1 MEEKIKQFFKEEF
14 KLTKTTLL
22 DAIVLIT
29 IYELIGLLFK

>member
-14 KLTKTTLL
+14 KLTKTTIL
-22 DAIVLIT
+22 DSIVLII

>member
-14 KLTKTTLL
+14 RLTKTTLL

>member
-1 MEEKIKQFFKEEF
+1 MKEKIKQFFKEEF
-14 KLTKTTLL
+14 RLTKTTLL

>member
-1 MEEKIKQFFKEEF
+1 MEEKIKQFFREEF